1 MTNRY
6 DASGSIEGQ
15 YQSGSNDTVLI
26 NKLGITDSDKIDR
39 AELELLD
46 LLYEEVLSN
55 VAEDQIITVA
65 ELSKWHRM
73 WLGNIYE
80 WAGQERSVNMTK
92 GTFHFA
98 AVAQVP
104 RLLEE
109 LDNKY
114 LSVYTPCQGFDEDQ
128 LAEAIAIV
136 HVELILVHPFREGNG
151 QLSRLLANVM
161 ALQAGSPELDFSA
174 WDAASEDYF
183 AAIRAGMDCD
193 YEPLKVLVR
202 QVLNDSE
209 KAASS

>member
-6 DASGSIEGQ
+6 DASGSTEGQ
-15 YQSGSNDTVLI
+15 YQLGTNDTVLI
-26 NKLGITDSDKIDR
+26 NKLAITNSDEMNQ
-39 AELELLD
+39 AELELLE

-55 VAEDQIITVA
+55 VVEDQIMTVA

-80 WAGQERSVNMTK
+80 WAGQERSVNMSK
-92 GTFHFA
+92 DDFHFA
-98 AVAQVP
+98 TVAQIP

-109 LDNKY
+109 LDKKY
-114 LSVYTPCQGFDEDQ
+114 LRVYTPCQGFDEDQ
-128 LAEAIAIV
+128 LAEAIATV

-151 QLSRLLANVM
+151 RLSRLLANVM
-161 ALQAGSPELDFSA
+161 ALQAGWPELDFSA

-193 YEPLKVLVR
+193 YEPLKNLVR

-209 KAASS
+209 NAAL